1 MPLSEHEQQMLEQME
16 QALAS
21 EDPRFAHQMR
31 GGAASGLRRKRL
43 VFGVL
48 GFVIGLGLV
57 LLGVNTTM
65 WVGVAGFA
73 VMVAGVAY
81 ALTPVRNGDGAG
93 SATAGGKGPKGVK
106 PPKGPANDGGFMNK
120 LDERWERRERGN

>member
-1 MPLSEHEQQMLEQME
+1 MLVDDVVTTGGTVAACAE
-16 QALAS
+16 ALY
-21 EDPRFAHQMR
+21 
-31 GGAASGLRRKRL
+31 ASGAID
-43 VFGVL
+43 VS
-48 GFVIGLGLV
+48 
-57 LLGVNTTM
+57 
-65 WVGVAGFA
+65 A
-73 VMVAGVAY
+73 VAY